1 VKFLLDSNT
10 CIQFLN
16 DSHAGVKRQLLAHHP
31 ADLALCS
38 VVKAELL
45 YGAYRSARVAANLQR
60 LETFFAP
67 MRCLPFDD
75 ACIHTYGQLR
85 AVLVSKGVTIGAN
98 DMLIAAIALTH
109 KLTVVTH
116 NTREFARVEGLALAD
131 WEQVYP

>member
-1 VKFLLDSNT
+1 MRYLLDTNT
-10 CIQFLN
+10 CVQFLN
-16 DSHAGVKRQLLAHHP
+16 DTHAGVKSQILAHQP
-31 ADLALCS
+31 SDLALCS

-60 LETFFAP
+60 LEVFFAP

-75 ACIHTYGQLR
+75 ACVHTYGQLR
-85 AVLVSKGVTIGAN
+85 TLLVAKGTAIGAN

-116 NTREFARVEGLALAD
+116 NTSEFARVDALALED
-131 WEQVYP
+131 WEI

>member
-1 VKFLLDSNT
+1 MKFLLDSNT

-31 ADLALCS
+31 SDLALCS

-45 YGAYRSARVAANLQR
+45 YGAYRSARVVANLQR
-60 LETFFAP
+60 LQTFFAP

-75 ACIHTYGQLR
+75 ACVHTYGQLR
-85 AVLVSKGVTIGAN
+85 AALAATGSAIGAN
-98 DMLIAAIALTH
+98 DMLIAAVGLTH

-116 NTREFARVEGLALAD
+116 NTREFSRVNGLTLAD
-131 WEQVYP
+131 WEILI